1 MLFHLIKTKRIPRI
15 RPWAAAIAAGWLVI
29 FAGGLILHQLSHVDI
44 PLCALKLVAGIPCPV
59 CGSMRLGEA
68 LLRGEIG
75 AAFLYNP
82 LVFCL
87 GAIGSSLL
95 VLRLGF
101 GRVIRIEASTRE
113 KILCLCGGIVMVA
126 ADWIYLII
134 DGR

>member
-1 MLFHLIKTKRIPRI
+1 MHITMIKAKRLPRV
-15 RPWAAAIAAGWLVI
+15 RPWTVAIAAGWIVV
-29 FAGGLILHQLSHVDI
+29 FTGGVLLHELSHLDI

-59 CGSMRLGEA
+59 CGSLRLGEA

-75 AAFLYNP
+75 AAFLLNP

-87 GAIGSSLL
+87 GATACALV

-101 GRVIRIEASTRE
+101 GRVIRVIASTRE
-113 KILCLCGGIVMVA
+113 KIFFLITGILLVA
-126 ADWIYLII
+126 ADWAYLII